1 MNIITFQLFNQEEEN
16 DFLKGNPVS
25 CLPLGSYCHL
35 VKCFNPKGCF
45 STPESKGVFLLP
57 ASPQNGQETSKGFTR
72 KQRKKNI
79 KE

>member
-25 CLPLGSYCHL
+25 CLPLGSGCHL
-35 VKCFNPKGCF
+35 VKCFNPQGHF
-45 STPESKGVFLLP
+45 STPESKGVLLLP
-57 ASPQNGQETSKGFTR
+57 ASPQNSQETSKGFTR

-79 KE
+79 RE